1 MERGKRI
8 QAINGEIPL
17 PEAIIQ
23 HIQSFLDGK
32 QAAKTSV
39 LSKSWYNA
47 WLTRPNVDLDERH
60 FPIIDSKSLIPDEFL
75 IFAKK
80 TMERY
85 RNFNLKIESFR
96 LWLRSTRPGPI
107 ALAYELILGA
117 LKMDVSCIDLEFD
130 PPNMNFVLPDQ
141 VLEFQNLIRLSVSGC
156 KIDPPVGGKVNCLR
170 LKSLTLSTVRIG
182 DDLVWDIISSCPLIE
197 NLVLSI
203 CESVVEVTKL
213 ISARRVTKMLTLK
226 TPSIE
231 FDKRNV
237 GSVVDA
243 PIKVSEFYKL
253 KRLLLERVTIDN
265 FFFRDFSHKFP
276 CLEDLSIQYCYG
288 YKGIQISSRSIK
300 CISMGQTRM
309 LRGKFDVPNIRKF
322 SFSGSTIPSLSFT
335 TASSDWE
342 SDISISC
349 SRYHLGVPWFL
360 ELKKF
365 LTKLSQ
371 SKISLNLW
379 FLLEKRIDCMGDN
392 QGLHMPTV
400 ENLILSMNSLSAV
413 CSALLDGLFWSFRP
427 KVVTLSWFPR
437 SLNEPNNNLIELL
450 CKKLIQQESGSSC
463 SQNLSVLDLRGLEE
477 VNVEIREDSR
487 SEWRPLPWKALLD
500 ASTSPEKKKKVRFLL
515 KWVAST

>member
-32 QAAKTSV
+32 QAAQTSV

-47 WLTRPNVDLDERH
+47 WLTRPNVDLDERN
-60 FPIIDSKSLIPDEFL
+60 FPTIDAKSLIPDEFL

-96 LWLRSTRPGPI
+96 LWMRSTRPGSI
-107 ALAYELILGA
+107 SLANELILGA
-117 LKMDVSCIDLEFD
+117 LKMDVNGIDLEFD
-130 PPNMNFVLPDQ
+130 PPNMSFALPDQ
-141 VLEFQNLIRLSVSGC
+141 VLEFQSLINLSVIGC
-156 KIDPPVGGKVNCLR
+156 KIDPPVGGK
-170 LKSLTLSTVRIG
+170 KG
-182 DDLVWDIISSCPLIE
+182 DQ
-197 NLVLSI
+197 
-203 CESVVEVTKL
+203 
-213 ISARRVTKMLTLK
+213 MLTLRS
-226 TPSIE
+226 PSIE
-231 FDKRNV
+231 FDKRNA
-237 GSVVDA
+237 GSVIAA

-253 KRLLLERVTIDN
+253 KCLLLERVTIDTL
-265 FFFRDFSHKFP
+265 FFRDFSHKFP

-288 YKGIQISSRSIK
+288 YKGIQISSRTIK
-300 CISMGQTRM
+300 SISMGQTRM

-322 SFSGSTIPSLSFT
+322 SFSGSSIPSLSFT
-335 TASSDWE
+335 TASRDWE
-342 SDISISC
+342 SDISLSC

-360 ELKKF
+360 ELKKL

-371 SKISLNLW
+371 SKISLNIW

-392 QGLHMPTV
+392 QGLPMPVV
-400 ENLILSMNSLSAV
+400 ENLILSMNSRSAV
-413 CSALLDGLFWSFRP
+413 GSALLDGLFWSFHP
-427 KVVTLSWFPR
+427 KVITLSWFPR
-437 SLNEPNNNLIELL
+437 SLNEPNNTLVELL
-450 CKKLIQQESGSSC
+450 CKKLILQESESSC
-463 SQNLSVLDLRGLEE
+463 SQNQSVLDLHELED

-500 ASTSPEKKKKVRFLL
+500 ASTSLEKKKKVRFLL
-515 KWVAST
+515 KWVSA

>member
-32 QAAKTSV
+32 QAAQTSV

-47 WLTRPNVDLDERH
+47 WLTRPNVDLDERN
-60 FPIIDSKSLIPDEFL
+60 FPTIDAKSLIPDEFL

-96 LWLRSTRPGPI
+96 LWMRSTRPGSI
-107 ALAYELILGA
+107 SLANELILGA
-117 LKMDVSCIDLEFD
+117 LKMDVNGIDLEFD
-130 PPNMNFVLPDQ
+130 PPNMSFALPDQ
-141 VLEFQNLIRLSVSGC
+141 VLEFRSLIKLSVIGC
-156 KIDPPVGGKVNCLR
+156 KIDPPVGGKVNCFG

-197 NLVLSI
+197 NLALSI
-203 CESVVEVTKL
+203 CEGMVEVRKL
-213 ISARRVTKMLTLK
+213 NFVRKVTKMLTLRS
-226 TPSIE
+226 PSIE
-231 FDKRNV
+231 FDKRNA
-237 GSVVDA
+237 GSVIAA
-243 PIKVSEFYKL
+243 PMCQFYKL
-253 KRLLLERVTIDN
+253 KCLLRLDYCVL
-265 FFFRDFSHKFP
+265 FFRDFSHKFP

-288 YKGIQISSRSIK
+288 YKGIQISSRTIK

-322 SFSGSTIPSLSFT
+322 SFSGSSIPSLSFT
-335 TASSDWE
+335 TASRDWE
-342 SDISISC
+342 SDISLSC

-360 ELKKF
+360 ELKKL

-371 SKISLNLW
+371 SKISLNIW
-379 FLLEKRIDCMGDN
+379 FLLEKRIDCMGFLTCGGRIIN
-392 QGLHMPTV
+392 EFTICIAL
-400 ENLILSMNSLSAV
+400 
-413 CSALLDGLFWSFRP
+413 LLDGLFWSFHP
-427 KVVTLSWFPR
+427 KVITLSWFPR
-437 SLNEPNNNLIELL
+437 SLNEPNNTLVELL
-450 CKKLIQQESGSSC
+450 CKKLIRQESESSC
-463 SQNLSVLDLRGLEE
+463 SQNQSVLDLHDLED

-500 ASTSPEKKKKVRFLL
+500 ASTSLERKRKF
-515 KWVAST
+515 ASY